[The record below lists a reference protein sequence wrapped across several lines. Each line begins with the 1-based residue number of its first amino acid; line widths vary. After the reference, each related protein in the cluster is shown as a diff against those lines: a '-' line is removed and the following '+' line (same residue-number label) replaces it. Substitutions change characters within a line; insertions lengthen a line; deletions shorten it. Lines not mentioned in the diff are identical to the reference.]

1 MSKVNIITNLLTSYL
16 QTWQATSIFSMSIV
30 FPIYHFTVST
40 VSMGLFWSVLSL
52 DSISIADLKLS

>member
-30 FPIYHFTVST
+30 FSIYNFTVST
-40 VSMGLFWSVLSL
+40 VSMGFFWSNCHLT
-52 DSISIADLKLS
+52 AFP